1 MIQIKRFI
9 DKIAS
14 IDSRQGKDVVLPI
27 ADARALR
34 DEITKLLLDQRE
46 NASAATQNSEVIEVV
61 MRGSSF

>member
-14 IDSRQGKDVVLPI
+14 MEGRQGKDVIIPI

-34 DEITKLLLDQRE
+34 DEITKLLLDQRST
-46 NASAATQNSEVIEVV
+46 NVPTEVVEVV
-61 MRGSSF
+61 MKGGKW